1 MKQEEDN
8 VSLRFLIHDDY
19 LRRKYLQRNHEET
32 KNNVL
37 SSKCDRPLIRL
48 S

>member
-1 MKQEEDN
+1 MKT
-8 VSLRFLIHDDY
+8 SKRFLFQDDY
-19 LRRKYLQRNHEET
+19 FHRTKYLQRNHEET

-37 SSKCDRPLIRL
+37 SSECDRPLIRL